1 MLVLTGASRPEAL
14 AVGLQVAP
22 AQLNVVV
29 RPRCCD
35 CWASTSIPATHGP
48 DCQLKPPCP
57 PKLMP
62 LSVPGVLVASSGVPM
77 AASVNPVLALD
88 LPQPWPTLPRD
99 RARPS
104 SMLRASAPCKGT
116 TPCPP
121 KARPGRVSREGRH
134 KWRAAALG

>member
-1 MLVLTGASRPEAL
+1 MLVVTGTSRPETL

-48 DCQLKPPCP
+48 DCQLKPACP

-62 LSVPGVLVASSGVPM
+62 LNVPGVLVASS
-77 AASVNPVLALD
+77 AAPIVASLNTVLALD
-88 LPQPWPTLPRD
+88 LPQPWPALPPR
-99 RARPS
+99 
-104 SMLRASAPCKGT
+104 
-116 TPCPP
+116 
-121 KARPGRVSREGRH
+121 
-134 KWRAAALG
+134 